1 MTDCRVARRDARA
14 IAPVFE
20 LIADIESYP
29 RFMPGWREARII
41 GRAERRHVVWQTV
54 SLAGIRVGFVSAA
67 AIDRPH
73 HLEIRSD
80 EAPFRAF
87 RLLWTLTEVTAA
99 ETVVLAEMSVAFRA
113 RPLDGLAARLL
124 PGMLARTIEAFTREA
139 ARLPPLQPNTQAE
152 LLSSR

>member
-1 MTDCRVARRDARA
+1 MTDCRVARRVARA

-41 GRAERRHVVWQTV
+41 GRAERRQVVWQTV

-80 EAPFRAF
+80 EARF
-87 RLLWTLTEVTAA
+87 
-99 ETVVLAEMSVAFRA
+99 A
-113 RPLDGLAARLL
+113 RSACSGR
-124 PGMLARTIEAFTREA
+124 
-139 ARLPPLQPNTQAE
+139 
-152 LLSSR
+152 